1 MNKVILEGRITKDL
15 ELKYSTGNSS
25 KAILRFNL
33 AVNRRY
39 KNSEGRYEADFP
51 SCVAFDKTAEFISKY
66 FHKGD
71 PILITGHIQT
81 GEYTDRDGNKKYTTD
96 VIVEDGEFTV
106 GSKNSGGNS
115 GGNSGAPKA
124 AASND
129 NSFVNVPDNSDDELP
144 FN

>member
-1 MNKVILEGRITKDL
+1 MNKVILEGRITRDL

-25 KAILRFNL
+25 KAILRFSI

-39 KNSEGRYEADFP
+39 KNVEGKYDADFI
-51 SCVAFDKTAEFISKY
+51 SCVAFDKTAEFIAKY

-71 PILITGHIQT
+71 PILVTGHIQT
-81 GEYTDRDGNKKYTTD
+81 GDYTDRNGEKRYTTD
-96 VIVEDGEFTV
+96 VIIEDTEFTV

-115 GGNSGAPKA
+115 GSNSAAPQA

-129 NSFVNVPDNSDDELP
+129 NSFVNVPDSSQEELP
-144 FN
+144 F

>member
-1 MNKVILEGRITKDL
+1 MNKVILEGRITRDL

-25 KAILRFNL
+25 KAILRFSI

-39 KNSEGRYEADFP
+39 KNVEGKYDADFI
-51 SCVAFDKTAEFISKY
+51 SCVAFDKTAEFIAKY

-96 VIVEDGEFTV
+96 VIIEDTEFTV

-124 AASND
+124 AANND
-129 NSFVNVPDNSDDELP
+129 NSFVNVPDSSDGELP
-144 FN
+144 F